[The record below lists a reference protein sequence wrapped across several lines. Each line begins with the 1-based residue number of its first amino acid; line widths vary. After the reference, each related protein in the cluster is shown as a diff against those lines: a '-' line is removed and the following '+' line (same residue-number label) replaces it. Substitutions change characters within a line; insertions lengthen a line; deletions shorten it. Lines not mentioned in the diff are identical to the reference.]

1 MAKSEKYLYARL
13 EITKDGGIRK
23 TRMGSSGKF
32 AENGEWVRKV
42 ADGIKISFR
51 PRPQDSQKRNKTKKK
66 MEKENGNLASGIFS
80 PSIFSINAR
89 CRRQIE
95 FREM

>member
-66 MEKENGNLASGIFS
+66 WKKKMVT
-80 PSIFSINAR
+80 
-89 CRRQIE
+89 
-95 FREM
+95 